1 MCCEIHFVEVRYN
14 MKFLIQL
21 ITIFALTQSAF
32 AVDSNTNMNLTGTW
46 EVSPVGNA
54 SISSFV
60 VGELELVQTGNEI
73 KGNYILK
80 NKDKSSVCSSS
91 SYEVTGTVNGNNVAL
106 SAVGS
111 KSKLNGS
118 ASGDSYTLEGTGM
131 EFFEGTICSGYVQS
145 TFVMNKI

>member
-1 MCCEIHFVEVRYN
+1 
-14 MKFLIQL
+14 MKFILKI
-21 ITIFALTQSAF
+21 IAIFALIQPALAIDSTTPDSVSI
-32 AVDSNTNMNLTGTW
+32 VDLTGTW

-60 VGELELVQTGNEI
+60 IGELKLVQTGHEL
-73 KGNYILK
+73 KGSYKLK
-80 NKDKSSVCSSS
+80 KLDKISVCSSS
-91 SYEVTGTVNGNNVAL
+91 SYEVSDMVIGNEVTL
-106 SAVGS
+106 TAVGS

-145 TFVMNKI
+145 AFVMNKI